1 MDELIDAYYSFLK
14 NEKTASKNTLL
25 SYSADIGK
33 YTDYLDKKGI
43 ALCGVS
49 GTDIL
54 DYMIEL
60 EHDGKSAATVSRMLA
75 AVRSLYKYLRNVKA
89 VETNPTEQIH
99 SLKIERRLPRILS
112 NDEVE
117 RLLFQPDKTNNKG
130 IRDSAMLELL
140 YATGMRVS
148 EMIEIRMSDIDADI
162 GYINCRSGKESRVIP
177 IYSLA
182 SKALKS
188 YITEVRPKLLKGNQ
202 DSDILFLNCR
212 GGKMTR
218 QGFWKI
224 IKYYAAAAGIDKDI
238 TPHTLRHSFAA
249 HLVENGADLKAVQEM
264 LGHTDIS
271 STRVYMDIARKRI
284 RDVYGKAHPRAK
296 KI

>member
-14 NEKTASKNTLL
+14 DEKTASKNTLL

-33 YTDYLDKKGI
+33 YSDYLDKRGI
-43 ALCGVS
+43 ALCAVS

-60 EHDGKSAATVSRMLA
+60 EHCGKSAATVSRMLA
-75 AVRSLYKYLRNVKA
+75 AVRSLYKYLRNIKA
-89 VETNPTEQIH
+89 VETDPTEQIR

-117 RLLFQPDKTNNKG
+117 RLLYQPDETCKKG
-130 IRDSAMLELL
+130 IRDKAMLELL

-148 EMIEIRMSDIDADI
+148 EMIDIRTDDIDANI
-162 GYINCRSGKESRVIP
+162 GYINCRSGKENRVIP

-182 SKALKS
+182 GKALRN
-188 YITEVRPKLLKGNQ
+188 YIENVRPELLKGKEAT
-202 DSDILFLNCR
+202 DILFLNCR

-271 STRVYMDIARKRI
+271 STRVYMDIAQKRI
-284 RDVYGKAHPRAK
+284 RDVYKRTHPRAK
-296 KI
+296 KL